1 MELQLTL
8 TKNGNN
14 DFSQD
19 SKESYV
25 NLTYFNKSLQ
35 IDLDFTIKMTQDS
48 SSKQISKQFSE
59 K

>member
-1 MELQLTL
+1 ML

-14 DFSQD
+14 DFSQG
-19 SKESYV
+19 SKENYD